1 MVVAKLEHLCLG
13 VNTGSD
19 GTVTPCRA
27 CEMTGLV
34 HKKSKRAEDRLCM
47 YNTRV
52 KSCSLGEDT
61 MFDLNSSYIQK
72 QWQGTTAS
80 RVGTA
85 QVQLREEERDRAT
98 LRVG

>member
-1 MVVAKLEHLCLG
+1 
-13 VNTGSD
+13 
-19 GTVTPCRA
+19 
-27 CEMTGLV
+27 
-34 HKKSKRAEDRLCM
+34 M
-47 YNTRV
+47 YV
-52 KSCSLGEDT
+52 QYKGQVMFSGEDT